1 MAMPIVWQCLLS
13 NAGSH
18 GQEASGQSRCHGLEV
33 EEGPSVSPGSTKA
46 EGIDQN
52 LLMVGDSCLDRPAF
66 TMGKSPFHSCASAME
81 GMVGFYLRHW
91 THFGASYQAPLRC

>member
-1 MAMPIVWQCLLS
+1 MDKKLVDRADVMVWKLKR
-13 NAGSH
+13 G
-18 GQEASGQSRCHGLEV
+18 R
-33 EEGPSVSPGSTKA
+33 VSPGSTKA